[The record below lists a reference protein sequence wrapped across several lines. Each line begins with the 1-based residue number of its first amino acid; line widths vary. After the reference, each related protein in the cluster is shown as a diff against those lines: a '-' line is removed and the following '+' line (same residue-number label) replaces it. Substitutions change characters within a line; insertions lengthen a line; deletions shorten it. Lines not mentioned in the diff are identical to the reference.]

1 MIEGV
6 QVNTFK
12 LKKQFKRRWRR
23 WKRTAWMSLALV
35 AVTILAYSGLSISS
49 HIQRL
54 LTTDFSETVTVMGA
68 APIEANRSEA
78 EVQAIVQQLGA
89 TTPDDLTAVVLEV
102 HYVCGVETEQLG
114 KMTASQV
121 EVLLLQ
127 HPEWDAEVAADGLR
141 VKQQV
146 DDLSPLCKEQAY
158 ISIDALG
165 NLNLYEG
172 HPTEDKVIRTF
183 FQMDVGS
190 LESSLPE
197 GVWEQLQQG
206 IRVQDKDEYNSVI
219 STFSDY
225 AVDRAS
231 EEVILNG
238 G

>member
-1 MIEGV
+1 M
-6 QVNTFK
+6 NTFK
-12 LKKQFKRRWRR
+12 LKKQWKRRWRR

-35 AVTILAYSGLSISS
+35 AVTLLAYSGLSISS

-68 APIEANRSEA
+68 APIEEKRSEA
-78 EVQAIVQQLGA
+78 EVQAILKQLVSNA
-89 TTPDDLTAVVLEV
+89 PDDLTAVVLEI

-114 KMTASQV
+114 NMTASQI
-121 EVLLLQ
+121 
-127 HPEWDAEVAADGLR
+127 EVAADALR
-141 VKQQV
+141 VKQHV

-165 NLNLYEG
+165 NLNLYKG
-172 HPTEDKVIRTF
+172 RPTEDKVIRTF

-225 AVDRAS
+225 AIDRAT
-231 EEVILNG
+231 EEVIRNG